1 MELVSVVTPCYNAS
15 RFIADTIRSVQAQS
29 YQNWEMLITDDCSTD
44 NSRDIINEF
53 AKKDPRIKLYK
64 TELNSGHPS
73 TPRNISLK
81 HAKGEYVAFLDAD
94 DMWKHNK
101 LEKHI
106 AFIKQENC
114 EISSTYC
121 EIIDENG
128 QQKGQIMRIK
138 PKADY
143 YDMLKNYELLSP
155 TIICSKRIADKLY
168 FPNCEQEDYV
178 AWLSVLK
185 YNIRGGVHHQ
195 SYGSPFVLQSCS
207 GQPFEKQTAYAQ
219 SKNAHTSLRGETE
232 CNQDD
237 VLRASVNTLLHQE
250 VLHVANNNSFS
261 VLMSVYAKENPS
273 NLAEALDSVFNQTQP
288 PTEVILVKDGP
299 LTAELDN
306 VLNKFSAEHSN
317 LVLVPLAQNGG
328 LGNALNEGLKHCQHD
343 IVARMDTDDI
353 AKPDR
358 FEKQLKAMTERPE
371 VDILSS
377 WIEEFI
383 GTKDNIT
390 SMRKLPETHQ
400 ELAEFTKTRCPMNH
414 PCVMFKKA
422 AVEAVGGY
430 KHFYLYEDYYLW
442 VRMLKNGAVFYNIQ
456 ESLLWFRSSRDVYK
470 RRGGLKLA
478 CSEFV
483 FRKYMH
489 KIGMISFFGF
499 WLSTPA
505 RFVIRIMPSALRKVF
520 YQTILR

>member
-185 YNIRGGVHHQ
+185 HNIRGGYIINLTEAL
-195 SYGSPFVLQSCS
+195 SYYRVVAGSRSRNKLHMLKVKMHILHYV
-207 GQPFEKQTAYAQ
+207 EKQ
-219 SKNAHTSLRGETE
+219 
-232 CNQDD
+232 
-237 VLRASVNTLLHQE
+237 SVIKT
-250 VLHVANNNSFS
+250 
-261 VLMSVYAKENPS
+261 MYY
-273 NLAEALDSVFNQTQP
+273 
-288 PTEVILVKDGP
+288 
-299 LTAELDN
+299 
-306 VLNKFSAEHSN
+306 
-317 LVLVPLAQNGG
+317 VLVS
-328 LGNALNEGLKHCQHD
+328 
-343 IVARMDTDDI
+343 
-353 AKPDR
+353 
-358 FEKQLKAMTERPE
+358 
-371 VDILSS
+371 ILYY
-377 WIEEFI
+377 I
-383 GTKDNIT
+383 
-390 SMRKLPETHQ
+390 
-400 ELAEFTKTRCPMNH
+400 
-414 PCVMFKKA
+414 KK
-422 AVEAVGGY
+422 
-430 KHFYLYEDYYLW
+430 YY
-442 VRMLKNGAVFYNIQ
+442 M
-456 ESLLWFRSSRDVYK
+456 
-470 RRGGLKLA
+470 
-478 CSEFV
+478 
-483 FRKYMH
+483 
-489 KIGMISFFGF
+489 
-499 WLSTPA
+499 
-505 RFVIRIMPSALRKVF
+505 
-520 YQTILR
+520 